1 MQIEHG
7 AWPTGLYRLDGC
19 GASTA
24 TCQAPV
30 PSRGDEKR
38 GSSMTSMA
46 MFPARNLLLQ
56 RWQPQRTGSK
66 RPLSAKQSP

>member
-38 GSSMTSMA
+38 GSSMTFMA
-46 MFPARNLLLQ
+46 MFPTRNPLRQ
-56 RWQPQRTGSK
+56 R
-66 RPLSAKQSP
+66 

>member
-1 MQIEHG
+1 VSLH
-7 AWPTGLYRLDGC
+7 TSLDGLDGY
-19 GASTA
+19 GASAA
-24 TCQAPV
+24 TCQASV
-30 PSRGDEKR
+30 PSRDDEKR

-56 RWQPQRTGSK
+56 RWQPQRAGSK